1 MSCFK
6 PAIDPAI
13 INVIQEL
20 FDEFEGKFRSRFQCS
35 AWLVPKD
42 TLEILYALCRKCYLV
57 VISIKIQ
64 DVSYSLWLTVS

>member
-6 PAIDPAI
+6 PAVDAAFID
-13 INVIQEL
+13 VSQEL

-42 TLEILYALCRKCYLV
+42 TLEILYALCRKRHSFLSKYKMFRIHCG
-57 VISIKIQ
+57 
-64 DVSYSLWLTVS
+64 